1 MSPDSNSGRAEWALD
16 IAASALL
23 MAAVGFAVRTL
34 VADTDLAISSATIA
48 FILAL
53 ASLRNIVPGDAV
65 DDAASHPGREIPR
78 LLSVSRDAAAS
89 ACGDQRVLRRGAP
102 DASQALSDAFA
113 KLRRSLR

>member
-1 MSPDSNSGRAEWALD
+1 MSTDSNSGRAEWALD

-23 MAAVGFAVRTL
+23 MAAVGFAVL
-34 VADTDLAISSATIA
+34 AVAADTDLALSSATIA

-53 ASLRNIVPGDAV
+53 ASLRNIVPGQSVGEHV
-65 DDAASHPGREIPR
+65 DQPRREIPR
-78 LLSVSRDAAAS
+78 LRSVSRDAATS
-89 ACGDQRVLRRGAP
+89 AFGDQRVLRRGAP